1 MTTVLA
7 IGDGDMGATA
17 LYLFVLWL
25 ISAAAAAWLAE
36 RKGYGQKPGLA
47 AGLLLSA
54 IVAVLLLFWPARRDS
69 KWKLQ
74 GWFRNKSGKTVAEA
88 RAEMAEPDS

>member
-1 MTTVLA
+1 MTTVFA
-7 IGDGDMGATA
+7 IGDGDMGSLA
-17 LYLFVLWL
+17 LYLFILWL
-25 ISAAAAAWLAE
+25 ISAAAASWLAE

-54 IVAVLLLFWPARRDS
+54 VGALLWLLWPARRDS

-74 GWFRNKSGKTVAEA
+74 GWFRNSSGKTVAEV
-88 RAEMAEPDS
+88 RAEMSDDG